1 MKLYWKETSKIPF
14 LKKWSFNG
22 KLWEKHLW
30 IWILKKLEK
39 LAKENSSFI
48 LTFGVLL
55 FQKNNSYRFL
65 ISLTWMGTEKSHI
78 KIFKY
83 LSALKCFPPRVYI
96 SDKISLNSQKFNVV
110 NMSNVFN
117 QQSSINIIAYCIKRC
132 MQT

>member
-1 MKLYWKETSKIPF
+1 
-14 LKKWSFNG
+14 
-22 KLWEKHLW
+22 
-30 IWILKKLEK
+30 LKKLEK
-39 LAKENSSFI
+39 SAKENSNFI
-48 LTFGVLL
+48 LTFGELL

-96 SDKISLNSQKFNVV
+96 SDKTSLNSQKFNVV
-110 NMSNVFN
+110 NMNNVFN
-117 QQSSINIIAYCIKRC
+117 QQSSINIIAYCIKKC